1 MKKIENLINT
11 ISKNKDLTFEES
23 KLVFLE
29 IMSGKMNEDLIHKF
43 LVDLTKKGETAN
55 EIAGGVYVLREKAL
69 KVKTDNNV
77 VDTCGTGGDGKNT
90 LNISTASSLVLSS
103 MGIKVAKHGNKAL
116 SSKCGSA
123 DVLEKLNININL
135 GPKEVS
141 KSIEINN
148 FGFMFAPNYHSAMKF
163 VGHIRKKIGKRTIFN
178 LIGPLSSPAN
188 VKRQVVGVF
197 SKKWLHPFASA
208 LKNLKTD
215 HAWIVH
221 SDDGMDEISPF
232 APTSVVELKKNEIN
246 EIKIDPIKLGI
257 KANNPNNLLGKD
269 PSYNAEKI
277 IEIFSGIENEFT
289 EAVSLNTAASL
300 IVANQFI
307 DFETAY
313 KFSKKHIMSGNALI
327 HLKKI
332 QIF

>member
-23 KLVFLE
+23 KLIFLE

-43 LVDLTKKGETAN
+43 LVDLAKKGETAN
-55 EIAGGVYVLREKAL
+55 EIAGGVYVLRKKAL
-69 KVKTDNNV
+69 KVKTDNNI

-90 LNISTASSLVLSS
+90 LNISTASSLLLSS

-135 GPKEVS
+135 GPEEVS

-277 IEIFSGIENEFT
+277 IEIFSGVENEFT

-300 IVANQFI
+300 IVANKFK
-307 DFETAY
+307 DFEASY
-313 KFSKKHIMSGNALI
+313 NFSKKHIMSGNALN

-332 QIF
+332 QIL